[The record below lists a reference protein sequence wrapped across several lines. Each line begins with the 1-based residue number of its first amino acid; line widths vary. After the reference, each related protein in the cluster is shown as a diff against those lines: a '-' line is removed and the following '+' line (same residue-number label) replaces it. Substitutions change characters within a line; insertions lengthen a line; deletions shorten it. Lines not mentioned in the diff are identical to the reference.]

1 MAHLLEV
8 RDLRVS
14 FRTYAGEFQSVRGA
28 SFFVDEGETVALVG
42 ESGCGKSVTAR
53 SVMGLIAPPGEIKS
67 GSRIL
72 FAGQDIL
79 TQSLREWERY
89 RGEDCAIVFQDA
101 LAALNPTLSVGAQ
114 IAEKIAAHH
123 SASRSVARKEA
134 LRLLELVGIPAA
146 ARRLGAFPHELS
158 GGQRQR
164 VMIAIALA
172 CGPRL
177 LLADEPTTAL
187 DVTVQ
192 AEIIDLLRSLQKSRG
207 ASTVMIT
214 HDLGLVAGM
223 AQRIAVMYA
232 GRIVETGARR
242 QVFYAPAHPYTR
254 ALLDAV
260 PRLDA
265 ARSRR
270 LAAIDGE
277 PPDTLTPLPGC
288 AFAPRCKYCMSVCLR
303 RPPPLFEI
311 ETDHM
316 AECWRLHDLA
326 PREEMR

>member
-8 RDLRVS
+8 CDLRVS

-53 SVMGLIAPPGEIKS
+53 SVMGLIAPPGEIES

-72 FAGQDIL
+72 FAGRDIL
-79 TQSLREWERY
+79 TQSPREWERY
-89 RGEDCAIVFQDA
+89 RGEDCAIIFQDA

-114 IAEKIAAHH
+114 IAEKIAAHR
-123 SASRSVARKEA
+123 SASRASARKEA

-146 ARRLGAFPHELS
+146 ARRLDAYPHELS

-192 AEIIDLLRSLQKSRG
+192 AEIIDLLRSLQKNRG

-232 GRIVETGARR
+232 GRVVETGARR
-242 QVFYAPAHPYTR
+242 QVFYAPAGYVSPWK
-254 ALLDAV
+254 LD
-260 PRLDA
+260 
-265 ARSRR
+265 
-270 LAAIDGE
+270 
-277 PPDTLTPLPGC
+277 
-288 AFAPRCKYCMSVCLR
+288 
-303 RPPPLFEI
+303 
-311 ETDHM
+311 
-316 AECWRLHDLA
+316 
-326 PREEMR
+326 

>member
-72 FAGQDIL
+72 FAGRDIL
-79 TQSLREWERY
+79 TQSPREWERY
-89 RGEDCAIVFQDA
+89 RGEDCAIIFQDA
-101 LAALNPTLSVGAQ
+101 LTALNPTLSVGAQ
-114 IAEKIAAHH
+114 IAEKIAAHR
-123 SASRSVARKEA
+123 SASRASARKEA

-146 ARRLGAFPHELS
+146 ARRLDAYPHELS

-265 ARSRR
+265 ARSDR
-270 LAAIDGE
+270 
-277 PPDTLTPLPGC
+277 
-288 AFAPRCKYCMSVCLR
+288 KSVV
-303 RPPPLFEI
+303 
-311 ETDHM
+311 
-316 AECWRLHDLA
+316 
-326 PREEMR
+326 

>member
-72 FAGQDIL
+72 FAGRDIL
-79 TQSLREWERY
+79 TQSPREWERY
-89 RGEDCAIVFQDA
+89 RGEDCAIIFQDA
-101 LAALNPTLSVGAQ
+101 LTALNPTLSVGAQ
-114 IAEKIAAHH
+114 IAEKIAAHR
-123 SASRSVARKEA
+123 SASRASARKEA

-146 ARRLGAFPHELS
+146 ARRLDAYPHELS

-187 DVTVQ
+187 DVTIQ
-192 AEIIDLLRSLQKSRG
+192 AQILKLMTDLIRAEGCSL
-207 ASTVMIT
+207 MLIT
-214 HDLGLVAGM
+214 HDLAVVSEVAD
-223 AQRIAVMYA
+223 RINVMYC
-232 GRIVETGARR
+232 GKIVESGAARDVIDR
-242 QVFYAPAHPYTR
+242 SAHPYTHGLISSIPDLGTEK
-254 ALLDAV
+254 A
-260 PRLDA
+260 RLDT
-265 ARSRR
+265 
-270 LAAIDGE
+270 IPGIVPNMFD
-277 PPDTLTPLPGC
+277 LPSGC
-288 AFAPRCKYCMSVCLR
+288 YFSPRCSRAQERCRREAPQLR
-303 RPPPLFEI
+303 EVAPGHCAACHFPLCGEVK
-311 ETDHM
+311 
-316 AECWRLHDLA
+316 
-326 PREEMR
+326 